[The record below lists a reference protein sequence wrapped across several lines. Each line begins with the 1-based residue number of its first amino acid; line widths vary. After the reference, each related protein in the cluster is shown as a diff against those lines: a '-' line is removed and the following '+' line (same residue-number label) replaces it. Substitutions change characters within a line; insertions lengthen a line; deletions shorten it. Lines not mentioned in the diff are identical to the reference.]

1 MVIAERGMFM
11 TQPSRSVSQRIRTV
25 KSSLD
30 NAEQSFLDNKDI
42 RGELDL
48 MLAEA
53 ELKNLRRKKDLPW
66 SWNRHILAICAASL
80 LAVAGLS
87 GWYIAKD
94 HYREAA
100 AAKAKNTVTN
110 SVSPQPSDLPVAQA
124 SITPQAVQ
132 TNILDNNAD
141 VKPAPK
147 KAENRAV
154 ISKAEMHQLVQS
166 ARVELS
172 NSK

>member
-1 MVIAERGMFM
+1 MFM

-66 SWNRHILAICAASL
+66 SWNRHILAIWCSFL
-80 LAVAGLS
+80 IGS
-87 GWYIAKD
+87 G
-94 HYREAA
+94 R
-100 AAKAKNTVTN
+100 
-110 SVSPQPSDLPVAQA
+110 SV
-124 SITPQAVQ
+124 
-132 TNILDNNAD
+132 
-141 VKPAPK
+141 
-147 KAENRAV
+147 R
-154 ISKAEMHQLVQS
+154 LVYC
-166 ARVELS
+166 
-172 NSK
+172 